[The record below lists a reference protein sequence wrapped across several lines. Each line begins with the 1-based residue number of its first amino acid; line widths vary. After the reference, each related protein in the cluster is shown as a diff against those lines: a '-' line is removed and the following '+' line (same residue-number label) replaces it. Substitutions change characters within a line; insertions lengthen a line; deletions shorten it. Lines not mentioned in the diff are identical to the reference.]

1 MKPWINSRKALSTF
15 GVLLGSDYEY
25 VLPVYSSVT
34 LLSVCNKRSEYETH
48 LKTKRVSHSS
58 RAARWLL
65 LKSTEKEWGHYIIS
79 QNWLSNLLS
88 LFLRKAFIF
97 LACDPTAMGRQLAE
111 TAERNLRND
120 ILKLAHTEA
129 LNLLK
134 YDLKAFSHVTQL
146 WSNQLYT
153 NKANP

>member
-1 MKPWINSRKALSTF
+1 MRPWINSRKALSTF
-15 GVLLGSDYEY
+15 GVLLGSDYEH

-34 LLSVCNKRSEYETH
+34 LLSVCNKRSEY
-48 LKTKRVSHSS
+48 LKTKRVCHAS

-65 LKSTEKEWGHYIIS
+65 FKSTEKEWGHYIMS

-97 LACDPTAMGRQLAE
+97 VEYDPTATGRQLAE
-111 TAERNLRND
+111 TAERNLGND
-120 ILKLAHTEA
+120 ILMLAHTEA

-134 YDLKAFSHVTQL
+134 YDLKASSHVTQL